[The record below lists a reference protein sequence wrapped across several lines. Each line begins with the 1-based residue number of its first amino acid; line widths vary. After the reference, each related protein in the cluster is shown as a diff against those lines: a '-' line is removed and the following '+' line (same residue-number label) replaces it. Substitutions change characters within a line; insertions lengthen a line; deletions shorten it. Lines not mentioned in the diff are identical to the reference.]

1 MLHPNEKRILAIDLR
16 SRSFGFVV
24 FEGPTRLLDWGV
36 RSFRQG
42 VNAVRVPVYK
52 KFAELMNDSSPSAI
66 VVQKDFFESKKKM
79 GMRDALLK
87 QAESHRIPI
96 RFVTR
101 RTVRLAVAGAN
112 RNKYTIAA
120 ALARQLPELGPR
132 LPGVR
137 KVWKSEDYGISI
149 FDAAALGVA
158 YFVRYK
164 KRPPPAAVQANP
176 GDYKEPL
183 KTKM

>member
-1 MLHPNEKRILAIDLR
+1 MLKPNEKRILAIDLR
-16 SRSFGFVV
+16 SRSFGFTV

-36 RSFRQG
+36 KSFRQG
-42 VNAVRVPVYK
+42 VNAVKIPAGE

-66 VVQKDFFESKKKM
+66 VVQKDFFESKKKTR
-79 GMRDALLK
+79 MRDALLK

-101 RTVRLAVAGAN
+101 RTVRLAFAGAN
-112 RNKYTIAA
+112 RNKYTIAG
-120 ALARQLPELGPR
+120 ALAKQLPELAPR

-137 KVWKSEDYGISI
+137 KIWKSEDYRISN

-158 YFVRYK
+158 YFSRFK
-164 KRPPPAAVQANP
+164 KAGPESGV
-176 GDYKEPL
+176 
-183 KTKM
+183 